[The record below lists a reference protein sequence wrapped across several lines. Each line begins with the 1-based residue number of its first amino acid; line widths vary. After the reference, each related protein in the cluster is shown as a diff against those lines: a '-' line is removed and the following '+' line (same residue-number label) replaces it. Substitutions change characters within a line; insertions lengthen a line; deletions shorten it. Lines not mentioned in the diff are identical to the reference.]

1 MKTKRAI
8 LPILVIVIALVMTF
22 VLIKSRKVPK
32 PHETTY
38 LGPLVEV
45 VELVKTSRQVVV
57 SGTGSAQSRHEV
69 DITPQVKGRVSELSP
84 QMVAGGIFRKGELLF
99 AIEDIDYQLA
109 IALAQSSLAQAE
121 LELLR
126 NENLADLAR
135 KEWHSLNS
143 DSNAEPNSL
152 VIYEPQLKSARAQR
166 DAAKANV
173 KQAELNLQRTRVFAP
188 FNCYVRSEQ
197 LEIGQFVNVG
207 APVATVA
214 GVDQIEIV
222 IPIPLDEL
230 VWLQVP
236 RSGTNQ
242 KNALEQNGSLA
253 TIKLQSGGQ
262 IFQWRGEITRAM
274 GEIDPRNRMA
284 RVVVTVSNPFSQDNE
299 GKLLN
304 DLLPGM
310 FVEVHLEG
318 QEIFDVV
325 AVPRGAL
332 HDNDTIWTV
341 DEENRLHIREVDI
354 IRRERDEVLVRSGLN
369 AGERIVLTNLTGAA
383 EGMLLRPQL
392 RGTK

>member
-1 MKTKRAI
+1 MKMKRAL
-8 LPILVIVIALVMTF
+8 LPILVIVIALVLTF

-45 VELVKTSRQVVV
+45 AELVKTSRQVII
-57 SGTGSAQSRHEV
+57 SGTGSAQSRYEV
-69 DITPQVKGRVSELSP
+69 GITPQVKGRVSELSP
-84 QMVAGGIFRKGELLF
+84 QMVAGGIFRQGELLF
-99 AIEDIDYQLA
+99 AIEDVDYQLA

-121 LELLR
+121 FELLR

-135 KEWHSLNS
+135 KEWHLLNS
-143 DSNAEPNSL
+143 DNSAEPNSL

-166 DAAKANV
+166 DAAQANV
-173 KQAELNLQRTRVFAP
+173 QQAELNLQRTRVFAP

-197 LEIGQFVNVG
+197 LEIGQFINAG

-214 GVDQIEIV
+214 GVDQIEV
-222 IPIPLDEL
+222 VVPLSLDEL

-236 RSGTNQ
+236 RSSTMQ
-242 KNALEQNGSLA
+242 EGSLA
-253 TIKLQSGGQ
+253 KIELQSGGQ
-262 IFQWRGEITRAM
+262 TFKWQGVITRAL

-284 RVVVTVSNPFSQDNE
+284 RVVVTVSEPYAQNTE

-310 FVEVHLEG
+310 FVEVHLQGE
-318 QEIFDVV
+318 EISDVI

-332 HDNDTIWTV
+332 HDNDTIWIV
-341 DEENRLHIREVDI
+341 DEENRLHIREVEI

-369 AGERIVLTNLTGAA
+369 AGEKIVLTNLTGAA

-392 RGTK
+392 RGAK